1 MYAFLEKH
9 TLLSIFLYTVQSLCY
24 GGPLDTTSLIIFN
37 VKLLRSQT
45 YTVQKQ
51 KGSDPMYYGTKGWYV
66 AELKKLGVRYHE
78 GRKLESYRGHIL
90 RNLLIAQ
97 QEKLKEQ

>member
-1 MYAFLEKH
+1 M
-9 TLLSIFLYTVQSLCY
+9 FLYTVQSLCY
-24 GGPLDTTSLIIFN
+24 GDPLDTTSLIIFN
-37 VKLLRSQT
+37 VKLLRPPT

-78 GRKLESYRGHIL
+78 GRKLESYRGHVL

>member
-1 MYAFLEKH
+1 MHCLEKH
-9 TLLSIFLYTVQSLCY
+9 TLLSIFLYTVQRLCY
-24 GGPLDTTSLIIFN
+24 RGPLDTTSLIIFN
-37 VKLLRSQT
+37 VKLLRPPT

-66 AELKKLGVRYHE
+66 AELKKLGVRYHQ
-78 GRKLESYRGHIL
+78 GRKLESYRGHVL

>member
-1 MYAFLEKH
+1 MHFLEKH

-37 VKLLRSQT
+37 VKLLRSPT

-78 GRKLESYRGHIL
+78 GRKLESYRGHVL

>member
-1 MYAFLEKH
+1 MHCLEKH
-9 TLLSIFLYTVQSLCY
+9 TLLSIFLYTVQRLCY
-24 GGPLDTTSLIIFN
+24 RSPLDTTSLIIFN
-37 VKLLRSQT
+37 VKLLRPPT

-78 GRKLESYRGHIL
+78 GRKLESYRGHVL

>member
-1 MYAFLEKH
+1 M
-9 TLLSIFLYTVQSLCY
+9 FLYNVRRLCY
-24 GGPLDTTSLIIFN
+24 GVLDTTCLIIFN
-37 VKLLRSQT
+37 GKLLPPTT

-51 KGSDPMYYGTKGWYV
+51 KGSDLMYYGTKGWYV

-90 RNLLIAQ
+90 RNLLLAQ
-97 QEKLKEQ
+97 QEKLKER

>member
-1 MYAFLEKH
+1 MHFLEKH

-37 VKLLRSQT
+37 VKLLRSPT

-51 KGSDPMYYGTKGWYV
+51 KGSDSMYYGTKGWYV

-78 GRKLESYRGHIL
+78 GRKLESYRGHVL

>member
-1 MYAFLEKH
+1 MPF
-9 TLLSIFLYTVQSLCY
+9 II
-24 GGPLDTTSLIIFN
+24 IIFN
-37 VKLLRSQT
+37 VKLLRSHT

-66 AELKKLGVRYHE
+66 AELKNLGVRYHE
-78 GRKLESYRGHIL
+78 GRKLESYRGHVL

>member
-1 MYAFLEKH
+1 MGA
-9 TLLSIFLYTVQSLCY
+9 
-24 GGPLDTTSLIIFN
+24 LDITCLIIFTG
-37 VKLLRSQT
+37 KLLPPT

-51 KGSDPMYYGTKGWYV
+51 KGSDLMYYGTKGWYV

-90 RNLLIAQ
+90 RNLLLAQ

>member
-1 MYAFLEKH
+1 MGA
-9 TLLSIFLYTVQSLCY
+9 
-24 GGPLDTTSLIIFN
+24 LDITYLIIFTG
-37 VKLLRSQT
+37 KLLSPPT

-51 KGSDPMYYGTKGWYV
+51 KGSDLMYYGTKGWYV

-90 RNLLIAQ
+90 RNLLLAQ

>member
-1 MYAFLEKH
+1 ME
-9 TLLSIFLYTVQSLCY
+9 
-24 GGPLDTTSLIIFN
+24 PLDTARLIIFN
-37 VKLLRSQT
+37 GKLLPSPT

-78 GRKLESYRGHIL
+78 GRKLESLPRTRLTQFITCTA
-90 RNLLIAQ
+90 REI
-97 QEKLKEQ
+97 KRTVIF

>member
-1 MYAFLEKH
+1 LYAFLEKH

-37 VKLLRSQT
+37 VKLLRSPT

-78 GRKLESYRGHIL
+78 GRKLESYRGHVL

>member
-1 MYAFLEKH
+1 MHFLEKH